1 MSRPLLSL
9 LCTRTFAL
17 GLVAAAATA
26 LAAPAAYAQ
35 QLVRISAAS
44 IDTDALSKSLVTF
57 KDTLEKSAPG
67 RFDVK
72 VYPASTLFKQG
83 TEVPAMQRGNLEMS
97 TMTTFEVEQQIPEF
111 AVFSTGYLFRDYG
124 HMKAVFSS
132 PIGAEYYKK
141 VEEVM
146 GIKILQPFYL
156 GTRQVNLRKA
166 RDVKGPDDLKGVK
179 LRVPGGPGWLAL
191 ARGLGVSPTPMAMP
205 EVYLALSTGTID
217 GQENPLSIMRAN
229 KLEEVTQQIVLT
241 SHLVQPVF
249 LAMAL
254 PIWNKLS
261 ADDQAKALAAARVAA
276 EANDKARIAEEKSI
290 VDELQ
295 AKGLKIARPDTA
307 LFRKAVMAQYE
318 SSGLKAKWPAGMYE
332 RIDQVK

>member
-1 MSRPLLSL
+1 MSRPTMSL
-9 LCTRTFAL
+9 LCKRAIAV
-17 GLVAAAATA
+17 GLVAAAW
-26 LAAPAAYAQ
+26 AAPAAFAQ
-35 QLVRISAAS
+35 QVVRISAAS
-44 IDTDALSKSLVTF
+44 IDTDALSKSLVVF
-57 KDTLEKSAPG
+57 KDTLEKSSPG
-67 RFDVK
+67 HFDIK

-111 AVFSTGYLFRDYG
+111 SVFSTGYLFRDYG
-124 HMKAVFSS
+124 HMKAVFAS
-132 PIGAEYYKK
+132 PIGAEYSKK

-254 PIWNKLS
+254 PVWKKLS
-261 ADDQAKALAAARVAA
+261 PEDQAKALAAAKVAA
-276 EANDKARIAEEKSI
+276 QANDTARIAEEKSI
-290 VDELQ
+290 VTELQ
-295 AKGLKIARPDTA
+295 AKGLKVSTPDPV

-332 RIDQVK
+332 RIEQVK

>member
-1 MSRPLLSL
+1 MSSNLLSQ
-9 LCTRTFAL
+9 L
-17 GLVAAAATA
+17 GKRVAVLGFVAAAA
-26 LAAPAAYAQ
+26 LGQSAYAQ
-35 QLVRISAAS
+35 QVIRISCAA
-44 IDTDALSKSLVTF
+44 IDTDALSKSMYLF

-67 RFDVK
+67 KFDVK

-97 TMTTFEVEQQIPEF
+97 TMTTFEVEQQVPEF
-111 AVFSTGYLFRDYG
+111 AIFSTGYLFRDYA
-124 HMKAVFSS
+124 HMKAVFAS
-132 PIGAEYYKK
+132 PIGAEYAKK

-146 GIKILQPFYL
+146 DIKILQPFYL

-179 LRVPGGPGWLAL
+179 LRVPGGPGWLSL

-229 KLEEVTQQIVLT
+229 KLEEVTQQVVLT

-249 LAMAL
+249 LSMAM
-254 PIWNKLS
+254 S
-261 ADDQAKALAAARVAA
+261 AWKKMSAEDQAKALAAAKVAA
-276 EANDKARIAEEKSI
+276 DSNDQARLAEEQGI
-290 VDELQ
+290 VDALQ
-295 AKGLKIARPDTA
+295 AKGLKIARPDLA
-307 LFRKAVMAQYE
+307 SFKRSVMAQYE
-318 SSGLKAKWPAGMYE
+318 VAGLKARWPTGMYE
-332 RIDQVK
+332 RIQLVK